1 MTWKDKIEDNSV
13 VETFLNQ
20 ILEWQDVKEHYYP
33 IFPSIIFLL
42 LFFQGIKTC
51 NPSDVASAIFSAVR
65 KFKPVQHVKQVTVVV
80 FQNDMAAEFIA
91 ELKKDVHTHRY
102 KDTRSEEHCKSI
114 KIKETK

>member
-42 LFFQGIKTC
+42 LFFQGIKAC
-51 NPSDVASAIFSAVR
+51 NPSDVASAIFSAVLSNTIS
-65 KFKPVQHVKQVTVVV
+65 K
-80 FQNDMAAEFIA
+80 
-91 ELKKDVHTHRY
+91 
-102 KDTRSEEHCKSI
+102 
-114 KIKETK
+114 TKYSGFLSFHFFFNK